1 VNLTLSVNGVE
12 ITVRTT
18 DDFPNSSITIES
30 VKGTDM
36 AESTVRVRFA
46 PAAPGVVASNLSW
59 TGTDGQTG
67 SARIDRTDGEPAV
80 FEKNFPQSDTGE
92 IQFKNVDEK
101 ADGTRS
107 TRPPSEATAKV
118 PTQGG
123 GGGTGDPGDFD
134 NSALTV
140 EVTPVDEE
148 NTPPPLRSGLRGSSG
163 VSSF

>member
-1 VNLTLSVNGVE
+1 MNLSLTINGVT
-12 ITVRTT
+12 ITVQT
-18 DDFPNSSITIES
+18 DEDFPNSAITIES

-36 AESTVRVRFA
+36 AESTVRVHFA
-46 PAAPGVVASNLSW
+46 PAAPGVVASNLAW

-67 SARIDRTDGEPAV
+67 SARIDRQDGEPAV

-92 IQFKNVDEK
+92 IQFRNVDEK

-123 GGGTGDPGDFD
+123 GGTGDPGDFD

-140 EVTPVDEE
+140 EVTPVEGGEDV
-148 NTPPPLRSGLRGSSG
+148 PPPLRSGLRGSSG